1 MLVRELSKI
10 VHKRSVDGG
19 GDLLDPITLFYTG
32 VVVGIYCW
40 KKAKQKSEGR

>member
-1 MLVRELSKI
+1 

-19 GDLLDPITLFYTG
+19 GDLLDPMTLFYTG